1 MNIAEVITLFGTV
14 VALLG
19 GISKLLSESR
29 ESKIHN
35 QRSAEALQKI
45 EADVTQIK
53 QTADSNSHE
62 ISKVATGTKNL
73 HRYRLFHDMQTDILR
88 GYTTLERK
96 REIAKL
102 FESYKALGGN
112 GEIELLYHEFVELPL
127 KGENNAPI

>member
-53 QTADSNSHE
+53 QTADSNSYE